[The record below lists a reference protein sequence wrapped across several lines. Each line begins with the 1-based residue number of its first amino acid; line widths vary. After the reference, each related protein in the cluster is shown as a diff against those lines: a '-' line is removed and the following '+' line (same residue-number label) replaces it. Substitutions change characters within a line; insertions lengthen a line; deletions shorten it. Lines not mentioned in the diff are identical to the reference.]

1 MKQHHLRIYGF
12 VTAAIIFVLSACTSP
27 TGAASISLAAAGKTP
42 PLTVEEHAEVKDAV
56 DKPTHFEFNQRITP
70 QVFEKHMALRNLPP
84 NEKAAAVNAVLES
97 FGYALRH
104 NPPLSSYTY
113 QLFKNEQLV
122 LDDVGPFWQATQRED
137 GSDFVLPLETGQGKL
152 VLVSREKMEDWGSVF
167 PPPIYFGNELIVAQE
182 DNGKEVVRRLSDD
195 QVLYSQPV
203 TSSPVEMPIKTFEA
217 WQDHWVLEADGVLVI
232 DGQNI
237 NQQLGYD
244 AIFNWVVLQGQPFI
258 FFTKGQR
265 TGIFFA
271 GKEQNAAYDEVIHYQ
286 CCEPA
291 AFNPGHEL
299 SIVWFYALRDGMWY
313 YVEAGIF

>member
-12 VTAAIIFVLSACTSP
+12 VTAAILVLSACTSP
-27 TGAASISLAAAGKTP
+27 TGVPSINLTAPGKTP
-42 PLTVEEHAEVKDAV
+42 PLTVEEHAVVEDAV

-70 QVFEKHMALRNLPP
+70 QVFEKRLALRNLTPE
-84 NEKAAAVNAVLES
+84 EKASGVNEMLKP

-104 NPPLSSYTY
+104 KVLLSSYTY
-113 QLFKNEQLV
+113 QLFQNDELV
-122 LDDVGPFWQATQRED
+122 LDDVGLSFWQASQRED
-137 GSDFVLPLETGQGKL
+137 GADFILPLETGQGKL
-152 VLVSREKMEDWGSVF
+152 LLISREKMEEWSSVF
-167 PPPIYFGNELIVAQE
+167 PPPIYFGNELVVAQE
-182 DNGKEVVRRLSDD
+182 DNGKVVVRRLSDG

-203 TSSPVEMPIKTFEA
+203 TSGPVEMPIKTFQA
-217 WQDHWVLEADGVLVI
+217 WQGHWVLEADGVLVI

-237 NQQLGYD
+237 NQQLVYD
-244 AIFNWVVLQGQPFI
+244 AIFNWVVLQGQPFF

-265 TGIFFA
+265 TGIFYA
-271 GKEQNAAYDEVIHYQ
+271 GKEQDAAYDEVIHYH

-291 AFNPGHEL
+291 AFNPGHEP